1 MYFPLSQCEIP
12 NFCDWFLS
20 ITPWIYQKSKQA
32 SVCKITKFS
41 IRNFGTNIKKTHM
54 WRRWGTPQ
62 NFLLAF
68 TDELWKTWKIK
79 ILKKWKKKNAQDIM
93 ILHMCTKNHN
103 HMRYR
108 SSYTEWDKNF
118 YHFGPFS
125 APLPPP
131 PPLSPLKTT
140 TQKTKIL
147 KKLKKDLEM
156 SSF

>member
-20 ITPWIYQKSKQA
+20 IIPWIYQKSKQA

-68 TDELWKTWKIK
+68 IDELWKTWKIK
-79 ILKKWKKKNAQDIM
+79 ILKKWKKKKCSRYHDLTHVHQKPQSYEVQVLIYRVRQ
-93 ILHMCTKNHN
+93 KNLC
-103 HMRYR
+103 
-108 SSYTEWDKNF
+108 
-118 YHFGPFS
+118 HFL
-125 APLPPP
+125 PLYP

>member
-68 TDELWKTWKIK
+68 IDELWKTWKIK
-79 ILKKWKKKNAQDIM
+79 ILKKWKKKK
-93 ILHMCTKNHN
+93 CS
-103 HMRYR
+103 RYHDLTHVHQKPQ
-108 SSYTEWDKNF
+108 SYEVQVLIYGVRQKFLSFWAIF
-118 YHFGPFS
+118 CPFPS
-125 APLPPP
+125 P
-131 PPLSPLKTT
+131 PPLSPLKPT